1 MICKIA
7 LLIVLLLTVKF
18 LYKFRRTIINDTN
31 CKQINILEV
40 KNIEH
45 LVNSIPTI
53 PKQIDIEEH
62 IPSHLFV
69 DFIQSKGWCLK
80 TNKKINKGE
89 IISNAPISFFSK
101 TYSTS
106 VSSNIGE
113 KNVYPDIHSGFS
125 ISNKDVFAYWDA
137 FINHDNDSNATY
149 SPYINMID
157 GKYYFSLSASKTI
170 NKGEE
175 ITINY
180 FYLLTIYPR
189 LLVSLLL
196 N

>member
-1 MICKIA
+1 MIFKIGFI
-7 LLIVLLLTVKF
+7 IVLLLTVKF
-18 LYKFRRTIINDTN
+18 LYKFRRTIIHDTN
-31 CKQINILEV
+31 SNQINILEV

-45 LVNSIPTI
+45 IVNSIPTI
-53 PKQIDIEEH
+53 PEHIDIEKD

-69 DFIQSKGWCLK
+69 DVIKSKGWCLK
-80 TNKKINKGE
+80 TNRKINNGE
-89 IISNAPISFFSK
+89 IISNAPISFFSNA
-101 TYSTS
+101 YNTS
-106 VSSNIGE
+106 VSSKIGE
-113 KNVYPDIHSGFS
+113 KHVYPDIHSGFS

-157 GKYYFSLSASKTI
+157 GKYYFSLSATKTI
-170 NKGEE
+170 HKDDE

-180 FYLLTIYPR
+180 YYLLTIYPR
-189 LLVSLLL
+189 LLGSLLI

>member
-18 LYKFRRTIINDTN
+18 LYKFRRTMINDTN

-45 LVNSIPTI
+45 IVNSIPTI
-53 PKQIDIEEH
+53 PEHIDIEEH

-80 TNKKINKGE
+80 TNRKINKGE

-106 VSSNIGE
+106 VSSKIGK

-137 FINHDNDSNATY
+137 FINHDNDSNAIY
-149 SPYINMID
+149 SPYINLID

-170 NKGEE
+170 NKDEE

-180 FYLLTIYPR
+180 FYLFTIYPR

>member
-1 MICKIA
+1 MISKIA

-45 LVNSIPTI
+45 IVNSIPTI
-53 PKQIDIEEH
+53 PEHIDIEEH

-80 TNKKINKGE
+80 TNRKINKGE

-106 VSSNIGE
+106 VSSKIGK

-170 NKGEE
+170 NKDEE

-180 FYLLTIYPR
+180 FYLFTIYPR

>member
-7 LLIVLLLTVKF
+7 LLIVLLLIVKF
-18 LYKFRRTIINDTN
+18 LYKFRRTTINDAN
-31 CKQINILEV
+31 RNQINILEV

-45 LVNSIPTI
+45 IVNSIPTI
-53 PKQIDIEEH
+53 PEHIDIEKL

-80 TNKKINKGE
+80 TNRKINKGE

-106 VSSNIGE
+106 VSSKIGK

-180 FYLLTIYPR
+180 FYLFTIYPR